1 MEEQEKENYELE
13 HLIKIFDR
21 ENVSSLED
29 AEIIQTSHEQ
39 WERIPQERA
48 QDESN
53 NQQGIIPFDEVQCLT
68 TIGLKDRLVVTISF
82 KFPGY
87 KEFELDAQIY
97 TGSMISWA
105 KFKALPEYIWKPF
118 ETFFKAINPKLVRI
132 KHKNHP

>member
-1 MEEQEKENYELE
+1 MEEQEKENHELE

-53 NQQGIIPFDEVQCLT
+53 NQQGIIPFD
-68 TIGLKDRLVVTISF
+68 
-82 KFPGY
+82 
-87 KEFELDAQIY
+87 
-97 TGSMISWA
+97 
-105 KFKALPEYIWKPF
+105 
-118 ETFFKAINPKLVRI
+118 
-132 KHKNHP
+132 